1 MKQKKKSIKK
11 TNNTKIIYK
20 NTLKNINTKNNTIS
34 KNKTNSTKKTNK
46 NNTNANVNANK
57 RNQRN
62 MTMKKKSQIDRVD
75 KDSLS
80 IISGF
85 LTRNNKSKLAR
96 TGKNY
101 TAKQTTEYLK
111 KIKFNCKKM
120 IFLKSIKIE
129 NLDRYFDEDV
139 HSIDEDLLGFH
150 RLKDVLSYNV
160 ELEDES
166 EYDEL
171 ERRLY
176 VNVQNRKHEYDHDV
190 ISYMLL
196 NAQTDETLQ
205 TDLLEREMKYLM
217 RNIYVNLEGRTKYV
231 IDIHDTSRKIINELR
246 NKISSI
252 DCEDKRFE
260 QKYNDTMN
268 MITELMKNKN
278 VQIYTYKKNSKDT
291 VVDIDYNQFSE
302 EEVGNF
308 EKMNI
313 DKNEFINTFLT
324 KNT

>member
-1 MKQKKKSIKK
+1 MRPNNTSSKK
-11 TNNTKIIYK
+11 TNHKKINKYTRK
-20 NTLKNINTKNNTIS
+20 NTNNQR
-34 KNKTNSTKKTNK
+34 N
-46 NNTNANVNANK
+46 NNTNSKKKKKKKHVSSNK
-57 RNQRN
+57 MNQQN
-62 MTMKKKSQIDRVD
+62 ITMKNNYHVD
-75 KDSLS
+75 KLNGDSLS

-85 LTRNNKSKLAR
+85 LTRNNKSKFAR

-101 TAKQTTEYLK
+101 SAKQTAEYLK
-111 KIKFNCKKM
+111 RIKFNCKKM
-120 IFLKSIKIE
+120 NMLKSIQIE
-129 NLDRYFDEDV
+129 NLDRYFDEDI
-139 HSIDEDLLGFH
+139 HLIDEDLLGFH

-205 TDLLEREMKYLM
+205 TELLEREMKYLM

-231 IDIHDTSRKIINELR
+231 IDIPNTSRKIIDELR
-246 NKISSI
+246 NKMSLI

-278 VQIYTYKKNSKDT
+278 VQIYTYQKKSKDT

-308 EKMNI
+308 EKMSI
-313 DKNEFINTFLT
+313 DKNEFIKTFLT
-324 KNT
+324 KNV